1 MARKIRRQ
9 NIKRGRTWSKGNTI
23 ERRSTIGLACL
34 NTNGWNPTKKDDI
47 ERAMAEG
54 NVDVFSIVETKKMA
68 GEKKIKID
76 SCKVFETRRESK
88 NGGLACA
95 VREST
100 GVSFSQHNPTISNPD
115 LAYVASERIWIKY
128 KSDQGKSAICTT
140 YLGFQATDNRHYQW
154 NVGIYKV
161 LAEEIRDLR
170 GDGYRVILMGDFN
183 GWIGNVL
190 ADGGIPGNRSKVTP
204 NGELLLSFIQE
215 NNLANLNSAVRIPGD
230 WNSRICQ
237 GLWTRHSG
245 DYASS
250 SILDYV
256 LVTEEHLGGAV
267 EMTVDQDGIFGG
279 SSDHNMVFSRW
290 VDKFISVPL
299 TQPPRKPSW
308 NIEGADW
315 EKFREVVTRETNE
328 QMMGAN
334 SVDSL
339 SDALCKALTKGLNVA
354 AAKKPLAK
362 PQKMLYPKNIV
373 SLLKERRR
381 LERQFKS
388 EKSTFARAWNQPP
401 PDSLIVAKECLDAK
415 TKELNEAIARFE
427 RRARAPM
434 LNLAKGKSRRD
445 RRKFWEFVN
454 RKSKK
459 SSGMPPLQDKQTG
472 VLKYKQEEIADEVF
486 SYLKEIFSGSDEPP
500 IYQQPGEKRRE
511 LSGRLQTQEGGDDI
525 EAEVG
530 EMRQDLQDRRS
541 DLSRDH
547 EYCVQHQ
554 TKLPQGGSSGRSSDD
569 PSGFLDKDFT
579 ISEVTAILKGLG
591 NGKAAGHDELVNE
604 ALKEAPLS
612 FTCLLTKLFNMVKAR
627 GQVPKAWSRG
637 RVVLIHKKGSTADV
651 SNYRPLTILPCMY
664 SAYSKALNARLTE
677 VVEQHHLLGEA
688 QNGFRKDRSCV
699 DSAFILN
706 SLLWKSSAQQKKV
719 NLAFL
724 DIQKAYDSVQRDI
737 LWGKL
742 AKMGIG
748 GQFLESLKSLYRGDY
763 VVSDVNGIPTKPC
776 YLGRGLR
783 QGCSLSP
790 ILFALFVADM
800 SMELHLSSLGI
811 KMHKVCI
818 SCLFFADDVVLVAR
832 DADGLRALLD
842 IVQRH
847 CRELGMK
854 ISVSKSKVM
863 SSVQDIWELFENNE
877 VIGTLDKVL
886 EFQYLG
892 VKTKLSPAKSARA
905 MMKRATSL
913 ATTYSK
919 TCMSLAFDGP
929 DIVDLAVCL
938 WGNVGLP
945 SILYGC
951 EIVTFSKSAID
962 EIERRQSAVG
972 KFNLGLP
979 INAPNISS
987 TCILGVKPF
996 RELLY
1001 TAQLKYLLRLFNQD
1015 DRRWSKDAFLDHLQ
1029 GSWSSPYIK
1038 YMTELK
1044 KEVGLSRWPRSL
1056 KEIKIALESHFLK
1069 QTNKEIDRL
1078 ALPALEP
1085 LAKRARLDFVNE
1097 TRESQVKPLS
1107 VI

>member
-1 MARKIRRQ
+1 M
-9 NIKRGRTWSKGNTI
+9 
-23 ERRSTIGLACL
+23 
-34 NTNGWNPTKKDDI
+34 
-47 ERAMAEG
+47 
-54 NVDVFSIVETKKMA
+54 
-68 GEKKIKID
+68 EK
-76 SCKVFETRRESK
+76 
-88 NGGLACA
+88 
-95 VREST
+95 
-100 GVSFSQHNPTISNPD
+100 
-115 LAYVASERIWIKY
+115 
-128 KSDQGKSAICTT
+128 
-140 YLGFQATDNRHYQW
+140 
-154 NVGIYKV
+154 
-161 LAEEIRDLR
+161 
-170 GDGYRVILMGDFN
+170 
-183 GWIGNVL
+183 
-190 ADGGIPGNRSKVTP
+190 
-204 NGELLLSFIQE
+204 
-215 NNLANLNSAVRIPGD
+215 
-230 WNSRICQ
+230 
-237 GLWTRHSG
+237 
-245 DYASS
+245 
-250 SILDYV
+250 
-256 LVTEEHLGGAV
+256 
-267 EMTVDQDGIFGG
+267 
-279 SSDHNMVFSRW
+279 
-290 VDKFISVPL
+290 
-299 TQPPRKPSW
+299 
-308 NIEGADW
+308 
-315 EKFREVVTRETNE
+315 RETNE
-328 QMMGAN
+328 QMIGAN

-339 SDALCKALTKGLNVA
+339 SDALCKALTKGLNAA

-362 PQKMLYPKNIV
+362 PQKILYPKNIV
-373 SLLKERRR
+373 NLLKERRQ

-388 EKSTFARAWNQPP
+388 EKSTLARAWNQPP

-500 IYQQPGEKRRE
+500 ICQQPGEKRRE
-511 LSGRLQTQEGGDDI
+511 LSGRLQMQEGGDDI
-525 EAEVG
+525 EAEVEETRG
-530 EMRQDLQDRRS
+530 ELQGRRP

-554 TKLPQGGSSGRSSDD
+554 TKLPQGGSSGCSSDD

-627 GQVPKAWSRG
+627 GQVPKAWRHG
-637 RVVLIHKKGSTADV
+637 RVVLIHKKGPTADV

-737 LWGKL
+737 LWEKL

-790 ILFALFVADM
+790 ILFALFVAEM

-863 SSVQDIWELFENNE
+863 STVQDIWELFENNE

-892 VKTKLSPAKSARA
+892 IKTKLSPAKSARA

-987 TCILGVKPF
+987 SCVLGVKPF

-1015 DRRWSKDAFLDHLQ
+1015 DRRWSKDAFLDHLK

-1056 KEIKIALESHFLK
+1056 KEIKIALVSHFLT

-1097 TRESQVKPLS
+1097 TRESQVNS
-1107 VI
+1107 ESFNSTFFFSSSF